1 MKAFKVLSFLLFIF
15 SAPIIWS
22 QTGDIDTNT
31 YVVIKSNN
39 QEFIG
44 KIISDDGREILLKTA
59 SIGNVYIY
67 KSDIKSIVL
76 ISDAKNQIINGE
88 YRGSG
93 VFTTRYQFTT
103 NAFSILK
110 GENYAKVNLGGP
122 EVHFAVSN
130 NFSVGVMSSW
140 IASPVG
146 LALKYT
152 VPTRNE
158 KVNFGLG
165 TIMASSGYIAQGRI
179 WGGLHWGMLT
189 IGDRKNNI
197 TFSAGYSYLKAPSL
211 FGSST
216 FYTPGTYAAVDDG
229 NGFYSRPYIDSYQI
243 KNEGMIKSPILGI
256 AGLTSVGK
264 KASFVMDA
272 MFVLGSYNQVNNDQT
287 VNDYFNPI
295 TNQLAYTTVSN
306 VTSTSNSYKANL
318 MVFMPGMRFQTTEN
332 RAFQVSLSGIF
343 VNVKGTNSSNSIR
356 FSFPLPM
363 CSWYFKF

>member
-1 MKAFKVLSFLLFIF
+1 MSAFKFFFFLFFIF

-22 QTGDIDTNT
+22 QTSEIDTNT

-44 KIISDDGREILLKTA
+44 KIISDDGREILLMTA
-59 SIGNVYIY
+59 SIGKVFIN

-88 YRGSG
+88 YRTSG
-93 VFTTRYQFTT
+93 VFTTRYQFST

-110 GENYAKVNLGGP
+110 GENYAKINLGGP

-140 IASPVG
+140 IASPIG

-152 VPTRNE
+152 FPTRNE
-158 KVNFGLG
+158 KVNFGVG
-165 TIMASSGYIAQGRI
+165 TIMASTGYIAQGRI

-197 TFSAGYSYLKAPSL
+197 TFSAGYSYIKVPNL
-211 FGSST
+211 FGNTELST
-216 FYTPGTYAAVDDG
+216 SGTYAAVDNG
-229 NGFYSRPYIDSYQI
+229 NGYYTRPYIETYQI
-243 KNEGMIKSPILGI
+243 KNYGMIKAPILGI
-256 AGLTSVGK
+256 AGLASVGK
-264 KASFVMDA
+264 KATFIMDA
-272 MFVLGSYNQVNNDQT
+272 MFILGKWDRISYDQT
-287 VNDYFNPI
+287 INDFYNPI
-295 TNQLAYTTVSN
+295 TNQLAYTTVSDP
-306 VTSTSNSYKANL
+306 TSTSSSAKVNL
-318 MVFMPGMRFQTTEN
+318 MIFMPGMRFQTAEN
-332 RAFQVSLSGIF
+332 RAFQVSLTGVIG
-343 VNVKGTNSSNSIR
+343 NVKGASASSSNR

>member
-44 KIISDDGREILLKTA
+44 KILSDDGREILLMTA
-59 SIGNVYIY
+59 SIGKVYIN
-67 KSDIKSIVL
+67 KSDIKSMVL
-76 ISDAKNQIINGE
+76 ISDAKHQIINGE

-93 VFTTRYQFTT
+93 VFTTRYQFST

-110 GENYAKVNLGGP
+110 GENYAKINLGGP

-130 NFSVGVMSSW
+130 KFSIGVMSSW

-158 KVNFGLG
+158 KVNFGVG

-197 TFSAGYSYLKAPSL
+197 TFSAGYSYIKAPSL

-229 NGFYSRPYIDSYQI
+229 NGFYSRPYIDSYEV
-243 KNEGMIKSPILGI
+243 KNEGMIKAPILGI
-256 AGLTSVGK
+256 AGLATVGK
-264 KASFVMDA
+264 KASFIMDA
-272 MFVLGSYNQVNNDQT
+272 MFILGSYNQVNNDQT

-306 VTSTSNSYKANL
+306 LTSTSNSYKANL
-318 MVFMPGMRFQTTEN
+318 MIFMPGMRFQTTEN
-332 RAFQVSLSGIF
+332 RAFQVSLSGVFLNI
-343 VNVKGTNSSNSIR
+343 KGSNLSNNRI
-356 FSFPLPM
+356 SFPLPM

>member
-1 MKAFKVLSFLLFIF
+1 MKAYKVLFFLLFIF

-44 KIISDDGREILLKTA
+44 KILSDDGREILLMTA
-59 SIGNVYIY
+59 SVGKVYIN

-93 VFTTRYQFTT
+93 VFTTRYQFST

-110 GENYAKVNLGGP
+110 GENYAKINLGGP

-158 KVNFGLG
+158 KVNFGVG
-165 TIMASSGYIAQGRI
+165 TIMASSGYIVQGRL

-197 TFSAGYSYLKAPSL
+197 TFSAGYSYLNLPGKTTL
-211 FGSST
+211 I
-216 FYTPGTYAAVDDG
+216 TPGTYAAVNDG
-229 NGFYSRPYIDSYQI
+229 NGNYYQATLPRYQANNSSRI
-243 KNEGMIKSPILGI
+243 KAPILGI
-256 AGLTSVGK
+256 AGLASVGK

-272 MFVLGSYNQVNNDQT
+272 MFILGTYNQVNNDQT

-318 MVFMPGMRFQTTEN
+318 IVFMPGMRFQTSEN
-332 RAFQVSLSGIF
+332 RAFQVSLSGVF
-343 VNVKGTNSSNSIR
+343 VNVKGTSSSNSFR
-356 FSFPLPM
+356 RSFPLPM
-363 CSWYFKF
+363 CSWYYKF

>member
-44 KIISDDGREILLKTA
+44 KILSDDGREILLMTA
-59 SIGNVYIY
+59 SIGKVYIN
-67 KSDIKSIVL
+67 KSDIKSMVL

-93 VFTTRYQFTT
+93 VFTTRYQFST

-110 GENYAKVNLGGP
+110 GENYAKINLGGP

-130 NFSVGVMSSW
+130 NFSIGVMSSW

-158 KVNFGLG
+158 KVNFGVG

-197 TFSAGYSYLKAPSL
+197 TFSAGYSYIKAPSL
-211 FGSST
+211 F
-216 FYTPGTYAAVDDG
+216 
-229 NGFYSRPYIDSYQI
+229 
-243 KNEGMIKSPILGI
+243 
-256 AGLTSVGK
+256 
-264 KASFVMDA
+264 
-272 MFVLGSYNQVNNDQT
+272 
-287 VNDYFNPI
+287 
-295 TNQLAYTTVSN
+295 
-306 VTSTSNSYKANL
+306 
-318 MVFMPGMRFQTTEN
+318 
-332 RAFQVSLSGIF
+332 
-343 VNVKGTNSSNSIR
+343 
-356 FSFPLPM
+356 
-363 CSWYFKF
+363 

>member
-1 MKAFKVLSFLLFIF
+1 MKTFKYLVFLFCIF

-22 QTGDIDTNT
+22 QTSEIDTNT

-44 KIISDDGREILLKTA
+44 KILSDDGREILMKT
-59 SIGNVYIY
+59 STIGNIYIY

-76 ISDAKNQIINGE
+76 ISDTKSQIINGE

-93 VFTTRYQFTT
+93 VFTTRYQFST

-110 GENYAKVNLGGP
+110 GENYSKINLGGP

-130 NFSVGVMSSW
+130 NFSIGVMSSW
-140 IASPVG
+140 IASPIG

-152 VPTRNE
+152 FPTRNE
-158 KVNFGLG
+158 KVNFGVG

-197 TFSAGYSYLKAPSL
+197 TFSAGYSYIKAPRL
-211 FGSST
+211 FGNTVLS
-216 FYTPGTYAAVDDG
+216 TPGTYAAVDYG
-229 NGFYSRPYIDSYQI
+229 NGQFSSPNIPQYEV
-243 KNEGMIKSPILGI
+243 KNNDMIKAPIFGI
-256 AGLTSVGK
+256 AGLVSVGK
-264 KASFVMDA
+264 KASFIMDA
-272 MFVLGSYNQVNNDQT
+272 MFLMGRWESKSYDQT
-287 VNDYFNPI
+287 INDFYNPLNP
-295 TNQLAYTTVSN
+295 TQLAYTTVSN
-306 VTSTSNSYKANL
+306 VTSNSFSAQANL
-318 MVFMPGMRFQTTEN
+318 LIFMPGMRFQTSEN
-332 RAFQVSLSGIF
+332 RAFQVSLAGVIGKF
-343 VNVKGTNSSNSIR
+343 GTSSR
-356 FSFPLPM
+356 PFSFPLPM